1 LNWGNGKRS
10 QIEQLI
16 NVRLNE
22 VLLVAQAALPE
33 SQFTAFRKLT
43 LNQFGKSGLGKE
55 LDRLFKSKDYKER

>member
-1 LNWGNGKRS
+1 MVKRS

-16 NVRLNE
+16 NFRLNE

-33 SQFTAFRKLT
+33 NQFTAFRKFT
-43 LNQFGKSGLGKE
+43 LNQFGKSGLSKE